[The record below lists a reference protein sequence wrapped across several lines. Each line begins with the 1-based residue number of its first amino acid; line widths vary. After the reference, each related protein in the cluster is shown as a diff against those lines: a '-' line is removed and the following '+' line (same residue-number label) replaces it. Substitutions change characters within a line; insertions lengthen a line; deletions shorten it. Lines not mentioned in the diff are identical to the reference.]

1 MTLHCTA
8 ASPNDSRNP
17 PLVSKSVSEEW
28 EVLMGD
34 VLLIVHILAAAT
46 WLGAGI
52 TVGFL
57 TPRLRGAGNETAGAF
72 MAAYERMG
80 LVVFNPA
87 GILVLL
93 SGVVLV
99 IDGPWEFENA
109 FVVIGSAVVVIGA
122 VLGARVFTP
131 PGTVLVSTGSMPAF
145 APSGPSIRPSLRWC
159 SSSALECIP
168 ELSRPND
175 RNLSLLLSD
184 LWIDREYLGEVTG

>member
-1 MTLHCTA
+1 
-8 ASPNDSRNP
+8 
-17 PLVSKSVSEEW
+17 
-28 EVLMGD
+28 MGD

-46 WLGAGI
+46 WLGAGV

-57 TPRLRGAGNETAGAF
+57 TPRLRVAGDETGGAF

-80 LVVFNPA
+80 LLVFNPA

-109 FVVIGSAVVVIGA
+109 FVVIGFAVVVIGA

-131 PGTVLVSTGSMPAF
+131 
-145 APSGPSIRPSLRWC
+145 
-159 SSSALECIP
+159 
-168 ELSRPND
+168 LSREAQVAHAGGDIARLD
-175 RNLSLLLSD
+175 RIYARVRTFGAIDTSLIVLAIIAMVLK
-184 LWIDREYLGEVTG
+184 LGA